1 VQHITAACAKHPALQ
16 VHILLDHSRGTRGHR
31 HHASSLTTL
40 APLLSHSQNTSTNV
54 RVSLF
59 RMPQLSG
66 PFARRFLPS
75 PVNEAVAVSHVKVMA
90 FDDEEVLITGANL
103 SEDYFTTRQDRYV
116 HIRGGGGGGREGGR
130 GGGPLAWGGGG
141 GREGGRP
148 ESLAGFYHELIEVLG
163 RYAVS
168 PLVALSQE
176 PGSIVD
182 FHALKIELLQL
193 FSSTPSSLPPSSSDD
208 KNACWAMPTI
218 QCGPLGIRH
227 DQALLHAL
235 LSSLPPSLPS
245 SPSQHLTLAT
255 AYLNPPLS
263 FLRDL
268 ATWQQGGREG
278 GREEGR
284 RLSILGPSA
293 ETHGFAGA
301 RGVKAFIPLAYAL
314 HEQRVRKHFHPS
326 LPPSLPPFLYRY
338 TRPGW
343 TFHGKGLWLLEE
355 EEGGEGGREGGKEG
369 DGGRVALKK
378 GGKEGGREGG
388 GVALTVAGS
397 SNYGHRSFERDLES
411 QVWLVSGE
419 GGREGG
425 LKERMREEKAALLRD
440 CTLVV
445 GEGEGGREDGTEG
458 EEEVLLRGHRKVW
471 APMLTTWT
479 QGLL

>member
-1 VQHITAACAKHPALQ
+1 
-16 VHILLDHSRGTRGHR
+16 
-31 HHASSLTTL
+31 
-40 APLLSHSQNTSTNV
+40 
-54 RVSLF
+54 
-59 RMPQLSG
+59 MPQLSG

-75 PVNEAVAVSHVKVMA
+75 QVNEAVAVSHVKVMA

-130 GGGPLAWGGGG
+130 EGGG
-141 GREGGRP
+141 EGGRTK
-148 ESLAGFYHELIEVLG
+148 SLAGIYHELIEVLG

-182 FHALKIELLQL
+182 FHALKTELTTL
-193 FSSTPSSLPPSSSDD
+193 FSSTPSSLPPSSSGD
-208 KNACWAMPTI
+208 KNVCWAMPTI

-263 FLRDL
+263 FLQDL
-268 ATWQQGGREG
+268 RTWQQGGREG
-278 GREEGR
+278 GREGGQPQQQQQSQLQREGGREGR

-301 RGVKAFIPLAYAL
+301 EGVKAFIPLAYAL

-326 LPPSLPPFLYRY
+326 LPPSLPPSLYRY

-355 EEGGEGGREGGKEG
+355 EEDEGGREGGVEGGKEG
-369 DGGRVALKK
+369 GR
-378 GGKEGGREGG
+378 EGGREGG

-419 GGREGG
+419 EG
-425 LKERMREEKAALLRD
+425 LLERMREEKAALLRD
-440 CTLVV
+440 STLV
-445 GEGEGGREDGTEG
+445 GGREGG
-458 EEEVLLRGHRKVW
+458 KVEEEEEDVLLRGHRKVW